1 METREPNR
9 EGWGYSAVAAA
20 AVLWASSGVA
30 GKALFRDG
38 VEPLALVQMRATLG
52 AVVGFLA
59 LGLRGAPLRLPR
71 AEWPWVALL
80 GGGALAFVQVTYFY
94 AISRIEVAAAIL
106 LQYLA
111 PALIAAVAVGTGAE
125 RATRAKLAALVLALG
140 GAYLVVGGGGIHL
153 SRMDGLGVAAGL
165 ASAVCFA
172 AYSLLGQRVMARVP
186 PWTALVYAL
195 AFAAVT
201 LHLLYPPFHYLRAG
215 YSPGQWGLIAY
226 VALMGTLV
234 PFGLYFVGIE
244 RVRAT
249 RASIVALLEPV
260 SAAAI
265 AFAVLGEALGAGRL
279 AGGALV
285 LAAVAVL
292 NLEREAGRAPA
303 G

>member
-1 METREPNR
+1 M
-9 EGWGYSAVAAA
+9 
-20 AVLWASSGVA
+20 
-30 GKALFRDG
+30 
-38 VEPLALVQMRATLG
+38 
-52 AVVGFLA
+52 
-59 LGLRGAPLRLPR
+59 
-71 AEWPWVALL
+71 
-80 GGGALAFVQVTYFY
+80 
-94 AISRIEVAAAIL
+94 
-106 LQYLA
+106 
-111 PALIAAVAVGTGAE
+111 
-125 RATRAKLAALVLALG
+125 
-140 GAYLVVGGGGIHL
+140 
-153 SRMDGLGVAAGL
+153 
-165 ASAVCFA
+165 
-172 AYSLLGQRVMARVP
+172 
-186 PWTALVYAL
+186 
-195 AFAAVT
+195 
-201 LHLLYPPFHYLRAG
+201 YPPFHYLRAG

-292 NLEREAGRAPA
+292 NREREAGRTPA